1 MDIGTYDHITSFFER
16 VWADVL
22 LITCQEFA
30 QAFGILAKGC
40 HKMTRGSW
48 KHINSQ
54 RSERQTNSTVDSSLW
69 SGHWQSSSTG
79 LKVLLPHHSV
89 LDTSME
95 FDSPVQPFGLCTEVV
110 NKAGNTCMSVAPAPV
125 FLALQE
131 ARKWMNHSK
140 KRRVHV
146 IWSNLMVVICL
157 TECWSVLGLATVKL
171 AVRRPIPGFPSGL
184 GCKQNCPDVPTCMP
198 QERKKRRLYDS
209 DSGWLRAVQLPD
221 LLIVWVQRLIDASP
235 KKGRGLP
242 SQSGAGPKRQRTAM
256 EALRA
261 WASEWPA
268 KEPNP
273 STLDLD
279 GSWWMWVRSHSF

>member
-1 MDIGTYDHITSFFER
+1 
-16 VWADVL
+16 
-22 LITCQEFA
+22 
-30 QAFGILAKGC
+30 
-40 HKMTRGSW
+40 
-48 KHINSQ
+48 
-54 RSERQTNSTVDSSLW
+54 
-69 SGHWQSSSTG
+69 
-79 LKVLLPHHSV
+79 
-89 LDTSME
+89 
-95 FDSPVQPFGLCTEVV
+95 
-110 NKAGNTCMSVAPAPV
+110 
-125 FLALQE
+125 
-131 ARKWMNHSK
+131 
-140 KRRVHV
+140 
-146 IWSNLMVVICL
+146 MVVICL

-279 GSWWMWVRSHSF
+279 GSW